1 VKEVVKE
8 VPVVSTKK
16 ISVENLVFVTFA
28 QGKHFLT
35 NDAKKALN
43 SIKAGSHVQV
53 VGTASPE
60 GSKAFNDRLSQSRAD
75 VVANYLKDRG
85 VIIDEA
91 TGKGVQGVTSNRLA
105 VVYVQ

>member
-1 VKEVVKE
+1 M
-8 VPVVSTKK
+8 
-16 ISVENLVFVTFA
+16 
-28 QGKHFLT
+28 
-35 NDAKKALN
+35 
-43 SIKAGSHVQV
+43 QV

-75 VVANYLKDRG
+75 VVANYLKVRG